1 MIAKRILKILRSV
14 VVALAIL
21 YGTIVLLTGIP
32 VIQRWLTGCARQ
44 QLEQLLDTQVDIGH
58 ITFGYPN
65 RLILEN
71 VDIRDR
77 EGNPM
82 LEVARLS
89 AKFEWIPLFRE
100 GRISI
105 HTAQVFGCHA
115 HIYRPEEG
123 AEANCQ
129 FFLDAFASTDST
141 NHKTDID
148 LRINSILVRRG
159 RVCYDVLSAKRSPGI
174 FNANHLAVS
183 GINADISLKSLKA
196 DSVNA
201 TVKRFEMEEHSGLVL
216 KGMQFRLLAGRERA
230 VLSDFMLKMPTT
242 RLAMDSL
249 VVEFLPTD
257 DSTTTLPLRLRGE
270 LGKNSYIT
278 LADFAPLAP
287 AMAHFRERLNV
298 GAAFMV
304 TPRKLELSNLHIYT
318 RQRDVALYLTDAYT
332 TISRTEIPYLHSH
345 LKQFKAT
352 RTGLEKLYRNLTG
365 QKEVPAEITNL
376 QEVSFVGE
384 LDGNFNHIEARGLLE
399 TGIGQVQ
406 TDATMQLLPDR
417 SMNFSGRVISE
428 CLDLKTLLGAEM
440 KLGNVAFALD
450 FNGQSQA
457 GDTPSIYLQGALPTL
472 QYSGY
477 DYQNIHMDGTF
488 DKRGFNGLIE
498 LDDPNISLRIDGQ
511 ANVAQPVPTFNLT
524 AALGHFRPND
534 LHLTTDRE
542 GCEYSLKLRARFSGN
557 NPDNLDGEIDID
569 SLTAIVPDD
578 FYYME
583 NLHAKAESLGKDGNK
598 RMTVKA
604 DFMQAIVEGRYA
616 YRTLPASFMQII
628 RQYFPSLLPHAHTQT
643 TESRRQREANNFKF
657 DLKFYNSNIYPY
669 VFGIPLRVR
678 PMASLH
684 GYVDDASGK
693 IRIEGHVPS
702 VRYGQSEYESGMLLC
717 ENDEQ
722 GIKADVRFAK
732 HMSGNARLA
741 MTLAA
746 KGADDRLNT
755 RLTWGNDT
763 EVTYCGSVETETT
776 FSRATANAPYL
787 QAGIRVKPS
796 EIILNDTVW
805 NIRQSDIKVDSGKVH
820 IENLRVEHDG
830 QHLIVDGWLTT
841 DARDSLIVDLNRIS
855 VEYILDIVRFK
866 SVRFEGKAT
875 GKAYVSGALGKQ
887 MAADTKLYVE
897 DFRFNGGLMGNM
909 HVKGRWD
916 NELGVVLDADIRE
929 GTHSH
934 TSVEGNISPMANGLD
949 LRIGADRTSL
959 AFLNSFVGGI
969 FANVSGRVSGDV
981 HLHGPFK
988 ALNLEG
994 DVLANAKA
1002 KVKVLNTTYSL
1013 VNDSVHLREDHI
1025 HFPNAVFYD
1034 PEGHRGVITGRLTHT
1049 HLGNM
1054 GYNFRI
1060 NADRLLFYDTTDFGE
1075 MPFYGS
1081 IYGTGKASL
1090 WGGGN
1095 ALHLDAE
1102 IASAPGTLF
1111 VYNMSAPEEITDN
1124 RFVTFIDKT
1133 PRPTIE
1139 TRRLRLFTLHDEEEK
1154 EGDDTPLQVFI
1165 DAAIEATQDADVKVI
1180 MDTRSGDYVAVKGN
1194 GTINVNYTNEGTDL
1208 RGSYD
1213 IESGV
1218 YKMSMQEVIRKDL
1231 LIQPGSEVSF
1241 TGQGA
1246 DADLNL
1252 KTLYTV
1258 NSASLN
1264 DLVPDASF
1272 NQSTVKV
1279 NCLINL
1285 TGKLSSPVLSF
1296 DLELPTVNDEERQ
1309 LVRSAISTDEQM
1321 RMQILYLLGVGK
1333 FYTYD
1338 YANTEG
1344 RSSSD
1349 AMSSILSSTLSGQ
1362 LNNLLSQAID
1372 MSNWNFSG
1380 NFSTGQEGWSDL
1392 EVEGILS
1399 GRLLNNRLL
1408 INGNFGYR
1416 ENQLSNT
1423 NFVGDFNLQW
1433 LLTPSGE
1440 IRLKAYNQ
1448 TNDRYFAKT
1457 TFNTQ
1462 GIGLIYKREFDHWRD
1477 FFRRKKKQ

>member
-1 MIAKRILKILRSV
+1 MTVRHILKILRGV
-14 VVALAIL
+14 VVTLAIL
-21 YGTIVLLTGIP
+21 YGTIVLLLGIP
-32 VIQRWLTGCARQ
+32 AVQRWLTRCVGQ
-44 QLEQLLDTQVDIGH
+44 QLELLLDTRVDIGH

-71 VDIRDR
+71 VAIDDR
-77 EGNPM
+77 RGNPM
-82 LEVARLS
+82 FEVARLS
-89 AKFEWIPLFRE
+89 AKFEWIPLLRD

-115 HIYRPEEG
+115 RIYRPEEG
-123 AEANCQ
+123 AETNCQ
-129 FFLDAFASTDST
+129 FLIDAFASKDST
-141 NHKTDID
+141 SNTNID
-148 LRINSILVRRG
+148 LRINSILVRWG
-159 RVCYDVLSAKRSPGI
+159 RINYDVLSARQTPGI
-174 FNANHLAVS
+174 FNTRHLAVS
-183 GINADISLKSLKA
+183 GINANISLKSLRA
-196 DSVNA
+196 DSINA
-201 TVKRFEMEEHSGLVL
+201 TVKRLEMEEHSGLIL
-216 KGMQFRLLAGRERA
+216 KGMQFRLLAGKRRMS
-230 VLSDFMLKMPTT
+230 LSDFMLRLPAT
-242 RLAMDSL
+242 RLGVDSL
-249 VVEFLPTD
+249 VVDFPSEN
-257 DSTTTLPLRLRGE
+257 DSATTLPLRLKGE
-270 LGKNSYIT
+270 LGKSSYIT
-278 LADFAPLAP
+278 PADLAP
-287 AMAHFRERLNV
+287 FIPKMAHFRERLSV
-298 GAAFMV
+298 GASFML
-304 TPRKLELSNLHIYT
+304 TPRRLELSNLQIYT
-318 RQRDVALYLTDAYT
+318 RQRDVTLYLTDAYT
-332 TISRTEIPYLHSH
+332 TISRTETPYLHSQLRH
-345 LKQFKAT
+345 FRAT
-352 RTGLEKLYRNLTG
+352 RTGLDKLYRNLTG
-365 QKEVPAEITNL
+365 NKETPAEITNL
-376 QEVSFVGE
+376 QEVSFEGE
-384 LDGNFNHIEARGLLE
+384 VEGNFDHIAARGLLT

-406 TDATMQLLPDR
+406 TDATLQLLPDKC
-417 SMNFSGRVISE
+417 MNFSGRVVSDRI
-428 CLDLKTLLGAEM
+428 DLKTLLGEKK
-440 KLGNVAFALD
+440 KLGDVSFALD
-450 FNGQSQA
+450 FNGHREA
-457 GDTPSIYLQGALPTL
+457 GTPPSVYLQGALPNL

-477 DYQNIHMDGTF
+477 NYQNIRMDGTF
-488 DKRGFNGLIE
+488 DKRGFNGLLE
-498 LDDPNISLRIDGQ
+498 LDDPNIALRIKGQ
-511 ANVAQPVPTFNLT
+511 ANVAQPVPTFNLN
-524 AALGHFRPND
+524 AALEHFRPNE
-534 LHLTTDRE
+534 LHLTTDRK
-542 GCEYSLKLRARFSGN
+542 GCEYSLKLRARFNGN
-557 NPDNLDGEIDID
+557 NPDNIDGEIHID

-583 NLHAKAESLGKDGNK
+583 NLHAKAESLDKDGNK

-604 DFMQAIVEGRYA
+604 DFMQATVEGRYA
-616 YRTLPASFMQII
+616 YRTLPASFMRII
-628 RQYFPSLLPHAHTQT
+628 DRYFPSLLPYTRKPMDGNKGLKET
-643 TESRRQREANNFKF
+643 NNFKF
-657 DLKFYNSNIYPY
+657 DLQLFNSTIYPY
-669 VFGIPLRVR
+669 VFGIPLKVR
-678 PMASLH
+678 PMASLR
-684 GYVDDASGK
+684 GYVDDSSGK
-693 IRIEGHVPS
+693 MRIEGHVPY
-702 VRYGQSEYESGMLLC
+702 VQYGKNEYESGMLLC
-717 ENDEQ
+717 ENNEE

-732 HMSGNARLA
+732 QMKGNARLA
-741 MTLAA
+741 IALAA
-746 KGADDRLNT
+746 KGTDDRLTT

-763 EVTYCGSVETETT
+763 EVTYCGNLETETA
-776 FSRATANAPYL
+776 FSRTSANAPHL
-787 QAGIRVKPS
+787 KADIRIKPS

-805 NIRQSDIKVDSGKVH
+805 SIRRSDIRVDSGKVH
-820 IENLRVEHDG
+820 IDNFRIEHDG
-830 QHLIVDGWLTT
+830 QHLIVDGWLTP
-841 DARDSLIVDLNRIS
+841 DAKDSLVVDLNRIS
-855 VEYILDIVRFK
+855 VEYILDIVRFS

-875 GKAYVSGALGKQ
+875 GKAYVSGALGKEIK
-887 MAADTKLYVE
+887 ADTKLYVE
-897 DFRFNGGLMGNM
+897 DFLFNGGLMGNM
-909 HVKGRWD
+909 HVTGRWD
-916 NELGVVLDADIRE
+916 NDLGVVLDADIRE
-929 GTHSH
+929 GDLSH
-934 TSVEGNISPMANGLD
+934 TTVEGNISPMANGLD

-969 FANVSGRVSGDV
+969 FANVSGRVSGGV

-1013 VNDSVHLREDHI
+1013 VNDSVHLRENYI
-1025 HFPNAVFYD
+1025 HFPNTVFYD
-1034 PEGHRGVITGRLTHT
+1034 TEGHQGVITGRLTHN

-1054 GYNFRI
+1054 AYNFRI
-1060 NADRLLFYDTTDFGE
+1060 NADRLLFYNTADFGE

-1081 IYGTGKASL
+1081 IYGTGKATL

-1102 IASAPGTLF
+1102 VASAPGTLF

-1124 RFVTFIDKT
+1124 RFVTFVDKT
-1133 PRPTIE
+1133 PRPIVD
-1139 TRRLRLFTLHDEEEK
+1139 TRPLRLFAPRDAKAEIGDE
-1154 EGDDTPLQVFI
+1154 TPLQVFI

-1180 MDTRSGDYVAVKGN
+1180 MDTRSGDYVAVKGD

-1208 RGSYD
+1208 RGNYD
-1213 IESGV
+1213 IEGGV

-1231 LIQPGSEVSF
+1231 IIQPGSEVSF

-1252 KTLYTV
+1252 KTVYTV
-1258 NSASLN
+1258 NSASLS

-1272 NQSTVKV
+1272 NQNTVKV

-1372 MSNWNFSG
+1372 MSNWNFSS

-1416 ENQLSNT
+1416 ENQLSNS

-1462 GIGLIYKREFDHWRD
+1462 GIGIIYKREFDHWRD
-1477 FFRRKKKQ
+1477 FFRRKKKK